1 MERRADRY
9 GAREMRHSRSE
20 DLLGTIS
27 RSPSPIVD
35 LPTTTSEDDLIAA
48 SALRESGIYDEAV
61 GGMGLAGPS
70 RRILSSPPRAMG
82 VPVDPEDSIR
92 DIVTENDLYRY
103 VLFKRHYDKYV
114 DLSEKYK
121 EAKSIAYYLEERYH
135 EIKAERDK
143 LEEAR
148 RNLERRLE
156 GCETE
161 LRGKEDELFL
171 QLERSLRLEE
181 EVERAKAERDSY
193 LEAQDRLEQQRE
205 SAFRRLQMQLEQNEI
220 TRRDLERAR
229 QDVIRQA
236 TVIRAERDTLER
248 ENEVLR
254 QRLRLEQDE
263 LGAERRRREE
273 GVAALTRET
282 IALKHATRH
291 LTAATFHATSCRNR
305 RRCSICTYARHTFAT
320 VDNYR
325 DNGKLL
331 QCLQTPLQDLRSWLR
346 PSATSSAGT
355 SRVPRIGSTIAD
367 REICYIDDSSVD
379 SSSNGST
386 NSRSCSSSTSSSNS
400 AYDDEAYPSTPI
412 AEPSLS
418 SATSSVPHT
427 ARAFSSDSGFS
438 SEIGD
443 RRSRC
448 FENIASSTSSSSG
461 KSRNISESLDSNE
474 VDDQGGVVGRDGLVR
489 SRWTSSF
496 RRLLGRK
503 PKSKLDRSAGPSKT
517 DESR

>member
-1 MERRADRY
+1 MERRTDRY

-20 DLLGTIS
+20 DLLGAIS
-27 RSPSPIVD
+27 RSPSPCVD
-35 LPTTTSEDDLIAA
+35 LPTTASEDDLIAA
-48 SALRESGIYDEAV
+48 SALRDSGIYDEAV
-61 GGMGLAGPS
+61 GSAGPS
-70 RRILSSPPRAMG
+70 RRILSSSSRTVG

-114 DLSEKYK
+114 DLAEKYK
-121 EAKSIAYYLEERYH
+121 EAKSVAYYLEERYH
-135 EIKAERDK
+135 EIKAERDR
-143 LEEAR
+143 LEDAR

-156 GCETE
+156 GCESE

-181 EVERAKAERDSY
+181 EIERAKAERISY
-193 LEAQDRLEQQRE
+193 MEAQDRLEQQRE
-205 SAFRRLQMQLEQNEI
+205 SAFRRLRMQLEQNEI

-236 TVIRAERDTLER
+236 TIIRIERDTLER
-248 ENEVLR
+248 ENEMLR
-254 QRLRLEQDE
+254 QRLRVERDE

-291 LTAATFHATSCRNR
+291 LSAATFHATSCRNR
-305 RRCSICTYARHTFAT
+305 RRCSICIYARRTFANI
-320 VDNYR
+320 DNYR
-325 DNGKLL
+325 DNGNLL
-331 QCLQTPLQDLRSWLR
+331 QCLQTPLQDLRNWLR
-346 PSATSSAGT
+346 PNVMSSACS
-355 SRVPRIGSTIAD
+355 SRIPQIESPN
-367 REICYIDDSSVD
+367 REISYIDDSSVD

-400 AYDDEAYPSTPI
+400 AYDDDAYPSTPI

-448 FENIASSTSSSSG
+448 YDNVGSSTSSSSG
-461 KSRNISESLDSNE
+461 KSRNVSESLDSNE
-474 VDDQGGVVGRDGLVR
+474 VDDQNASGRDGLTR

-503 PKSKLDRSAGPSKT
+503 SKNGNQRITS
-517 DESR
+517 